1 MPVERIRRPT
11 VLPYVN
17 PQTGI
22 LKLDNPTVQ
31 EKILVNYSNYSY
43 NYWLGVKERQKIYR
57 LVPKLSTPKGV
68 QLRTASAVKV
78 P

>member
-1 MPVERIRRPT
+1 MFLFKMPVYTYSQAKAT

-17 PQTGI
+17 PKTGL

-43 NYWLGVKERQKIYR
+43 NYWLGVKERQKIY
-57 LVPKLSTPKGV
+57 LKNLYESN
-68 QLRTASAVKV
+68 L
-78 P
+78 